1 MTERYEDFRRPFDLD
16 EAAERP
22 VRSSGPGEGVWVN
35 REAPAADDDASERP
49 PWETAPAYGSAPAY
63 AAEDVVE
70 DVVVDVEEEEEDDDL
85 EAEQVAPVTD
95 VPPPPAYLREREPE
109 VQSAPEPEPEP
120 EPVAVA
126 EPAAVWVAAA
136 EPEPHS
142 EPEPEPA
149 AEHAPAG
156 LDIPDGYR
164 TLQGEAHG
172 DKLAV
177 AVVVSRFNGEI
188 TNRMLERTLDALDAH
203 GVAQDAVTIAAVPG
217 AFELPLAAMAL
228 AKTRRYGCVIALGCV
243 IRGETKH
250 FDFISSEAASGLQLA
265 ALETGTPVSFGV
277 LTCETHEQAEARI
290 ERADD
295 AVRSALEMADM
306 FAQLR
311 ASAAQ

>member
-1 MTERYEDFRRPFDLD
+1 MHGMTERYEDFRRPYDLD
-16 EAAERP
+16 EAAQRP
-22 VRSSGPGEGVWVN
+22 VRDSGSGEGVWGN
-35 REAPAADDDASERP
+35 REVPPADDDVRERP
-49 PWETAPAYGSAPAY
+49 PWETAPAHEAAPAY

-70 DVVVDVEEEEEDDDL
+70 DVEEEEEEEEEEDDRI
-85 EAEQVAPVTD
+85 EAEQLAAVAPSFA
-95 VPPPPAYLREREPE
+95 PPAEPE
-109 VQSAPEPEPEP
+109 PETEPEPEQEPEQEPEAVAEPEPEP
-120 EPVAVA
+120 Q
-126 EPAAVWVAAA
+126 
-136 EPEPHS
+136 
-142 EPEPEPA
+142 
-149 AEHAPAG
+149 HAPAG

-188 TNRMLERTLDALDAH
+188 TNRLLKRALEQLEQH
-203 GVAQDAVTIAAVPG
+203 GVARDAVTVAAVPG

-228 AKTRRYGCVIALGCV
+228 AKTRRYGCVVALGCV

-277 LTCETHEQAEARI
+277 LTCETREQAEARVD
-290 ERADD
+290 RADD

-311 ASAAQ
+311 TSAG